1 MDISVTKHD
10 AVAVITWNGGE
21 NRINFDSL
29 ARINEIFD
37 ELEKEEGP
45 LAIVLTGTGKFFCN
59 GLDLA
64 RFGNNPTELSATVQ
78 ELQRTIGRILVFP
91 AYTVAALNGHTYAG
105 GALISCAFDQRVMRE
120 DRGFWCMNETAIGMP
135 LGDQLYS
142 ILLNR
147 LPRTTAVDAGVAA
160 RKYSGPEALAAGIVE
175 SVKGEDEVL
184 SHAIAIAQSHTTL
197 DRKAM
202 GWQKNTVHG
211 PTAEFIGFATNKKT
225 PAL

>member
-10 AVAVITWNGGE
+10 AVAVITWNEGE

-29 ARINEIFD
+29 ARINQIFD
-37 ELEKEEGP
+37 DLEKEEGP
-45 LAIVLTGTGKFFCN
+45 LAIVLTGSGKFFSN

-64 RFGNNPTELSATVQ
+64 RFGDNPKELSETVK

-91 AYTVAALNGHTYAG
+91 AYTVAALNGHAFAG
-105 GALISCAFDQRVMRE
+105 GALITCAFDQRVMRE

-135 LGDQLYS
+135 LDKQLYS

-147 LPRTTAVDAGVAA
+147 LPRVTAIDAGVAS
-160 RKYSGPEALAAGIVE
+160 RKYSGPEALKAGIVE
-175 SVKGEDEVL
+175 SLKGEDEVL
-184 SHAIAIAQSHTTL
+184 SHAISIAQAHTTL

-211 PTAEFIGFATNKKT
+211 PTAEFIGFLNNKKT
-225 PAL
+225 PTL